1 MTGAQGHGRTGAQMA
16 RRAALVRAHPCA
28 RALAVALAACGVA
41 HGAAAQGVM
50 SARVTEARWDARLS
64 VQPVALRVPGSA
76 RNAAPTSGSDSS
88 GGASRRGVSEVEIAL
103 GIAGSAA
110 GMWGG
115 AFAGLLVYDA
125 QSGCNPDCD
134 DAGLG
139 AGVIGLVAGSIVGT
153 AVGTRLGAKLAHRRV
168 GGFGRR
174 LVAGGAGLLAGLAAF
189 ELASNLTGHD
199 YNAPPLIAFPVAQGF
214 VGALL
219 GRAR

>member
-1 MTGAQGHGRTGAQMA
+1 MTSDARGHRGTGAQSGRTVEAALAAAIGFALAAGPAAAQRLPERFGLPA
-16 RRAALVRAHPCA
+16 AVRWTPAGPRAALVQDTVRRSAS
-28 RALAVALAACGVA
+28 
-41 HGAAAQGVM
+41 GA
-50 SARVTEARWDARLS
+50 
-64 VQPVALRVPGSA
+64 
-76 RNAAPTSGSDSS
+76 
-88 GGASRRGVSEVEIAL
+88 EIAL

-153 AVGTRLGAKLAHRRV
+153 AVGTRLGAKLAHRRP
-168 GGFGRR
+168 GSFGRR

-199 YNAPPLIAFPVAQGF
+199 YNAPPLIVFPVAQGV
-214 VGALL
+214 VGALF

>member
-1 MTGAQGHGRTGAQMA
+1 MTSDARGHRGTGAQSGRTVEAALAAAIGFALAAGPAAAQRLPERFGLPA
-16 RRAALVRAHPCA
+16 AVRWTPAGPRAALVQDT
-28 RALAVALAACGVA
+28 V
-41 HGAAAQGVM
+41 
-50 SARVTEARWDARLS
+50 
-64 VQPVALRVPGSA
+64 
-76 RNAAPTSGSDSS
+76 
-88 GGASRRGVSEVEIAL
+88 RRGVSGAEIAL

-115 AFAGLLVYDA
+115 ALAGLAVFGGGRA
-125 QSGCNPDCD
+125 CSSGCSIGASGGCAYSCG
-134 DAGLG
+134 DAAFGG
-139 AGVIGLVAGSIVGT
+139 GVIGLVAGSIVGT

>member
-1 MTGAQGHGRTGAQMA
+1 MTSDARGHRGTGAQSGRTVEAALAAAIVFALAAGPAAAQRLPERFGLPA
-16 RRAALVRAHPCA
+16 AVRWTPAGPRAALVQDTLRQ
-28 RALAVALAACGVA
+28 RRVS
-41 HGAAAQGVM
+41 GA
-50 SARVTEARWDARLS
+50 
-64 VQPVALRVPGSA
+64 
-76 RNAAPTSGSDSS
+76 
-88 GGASRRGVSEVEIAL
+88 EVAL

-125 QSGCNPDCD
+125 HSSCSPFCD

-139 AGVIGLVAGSIVGT
+139 AGVIGLTVGSIVGT
-153 AVGTRLGAKLAHRRV
+153 AVGTRLGAKLAHRRP
-168 GGFGRR
+168 GSFGRR